1 MDNQDDKV
9 TAAYDKLVK
18 DALAV
23 GFTEQQ
29 LLFILGKI
37 VEIVSPS
44 LVDLQEQINTLKT
57 CVETNKKDN
66 LKNKLEELQKNA

>member
-1 MDNQDDKV
+1 MDNQDVKV

-57 CVETNKKDN
+57 CIETNKKDD